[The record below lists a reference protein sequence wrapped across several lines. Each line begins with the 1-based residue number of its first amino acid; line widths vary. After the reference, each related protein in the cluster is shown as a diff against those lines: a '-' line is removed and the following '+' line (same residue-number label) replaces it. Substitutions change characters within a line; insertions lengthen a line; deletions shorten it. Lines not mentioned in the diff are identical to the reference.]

1 MSGRHKPLTDNKQ
14 QDSLADNVQQS
25 SPSNSRQNNS
35 LTNSGQKGTQAD
47 NVQQS
52 SPAHS
57 PQHKSL
63 AEKGFGGKLHHG
75 PVTFEK
81 PRSGKETMRRLIRYF
96 HDEIRFLVLLL
107 ILTAAAVG
115 ASVMAPVFQS
125 SAIDAI
131 VAGSFGI
138 LPEKLKTMVILYVIS
153 GLSLL
158 LQGSVSASLSQR
170 IVRKLRTDLF
180 QKILNLPVRYLDTHS
195 HGDIMSRMTND
206 AENISDVISSSLGTM
221 FSGILTLAGTLAL
234 MLWYSVPLTL
244 LSCTTVIAV
253 VLVTQLIRK
262 KMSGFF
268 LKRQVLLGTLNGDT
282 EEKITNLRT
291 IIACSRQEDAIR
303 SFTKTSDEL
312 TRTGIIAEIIG
323 GSMGPVMNMLSNTGF
338 VIVAVFGAWFAMKGW
353 ITIGVISAFIVYSR
367 QFSRPISE
375 LAQLY
380 GQIETALAGA
390 ERIFDLLGEP
400 DEDKSG
406 SVLLPDPEGTIE
418 FRDVSFSYDP
428 GKPVI
433 RHFSLRIGK
442 GKKIALVGST
452 GSGKTTIINLLM
464 RFYNVDSGE
473 ILLDGVNIHDILCPS
488 LRRDIGIVLQDT
500 VLFSDTVRANLT
512 YGASDAEGSPLHV
525 TQEQLDRAAGISRCD
540 RLIRTLPQ
548 GYDTFLTLA
557 GASLSQGERQLIAIG
572 RAFLSDPKILILDEA
587 TSNVDTRTEKD
598 IQDAMITLMKGR
610 TSLIIAHRLST
621 IQDAD
626 TIVVMDHGRITETG
640 SHEELLAKKGAYYRL
655 YMTQF
660 AGSDT

>member
-1 MSGRHKPLTDNKQ
+1 MSG
-14 QDSLADNVQQS
+14 
-25 SPSNSRQNNS
+25 
-35 LTNSGQKGTQAD
+35 
-47 NVQQS
+47 
-52 SPAHS
+52 
-57 PQHKSL
+57 QHTSL
-63 AEKGFGGKLHHG
+63 AEKGVGGNFHHG
-75 PVTFEK
+75 PVSFER
-81 PRSGKETMRRLIRYF
+81 PRSGKGTLRRLTRYF
-96 HDEIRFLVLLL
+96 HDEIRFVALLF
-107 ILTAAAVG
+107 ILTAAGVS
-115 ASVMAPVFQS
+115 ASVAAPVFQS

-131 VAGSFGI
+131 AAGSFGI
-138 LPEKLKTMVILYVIS
+138 LPKKLEIMAVLYTAS

-158 LQGSVSASLSQR
+158 LQGCVSASLSQR
-170 IVRKLRTDLF
+170 IVRKLRRDLF
-180 QKILNLPVRYLDTHS
+180 QKIVNLPVRYLDTHS

-253 VLVTQLIRK
+253 VLVTQLLRR

-268 LKRQVLLGTLNGDT
+268 MKRQILLGTLNGDA

-291 IIACSRQEDAIR
+291 IIAYNRQEKVIG
-303 SFTKTSDEL
+303 SFSKTSDEL

-323 GSMGPVMNMLSNTGF
+323 GSMGPLMNMLSNTGF
-338 VIVAVFGAWFAMKGW
+338 VIVAVFGAWFALKGL
-353 ITIGVISAFIVYSR
+353 ISIGVISAFIVYSR

-380 GQIETALAGA
+380 GQIETALASA

-406 SVLLPDPEGTIE
+406 TVRLPDPEGTIE

-433 RHFSLRIGK
+433 RHFSLRIGN

-473 ILLDGVNIHDILCPS
+473 ILLDGVNIHDISCPS
-488 LRRDIGIVLQDT
+488 LRGSIGIVLQDT

-512 YGASDAEGSPLHV
+512 YGASGADGRPLPV
-525 TQEQLDRAAGISRCD
+525 TQEQLERAAEISHCA
-540 RLIRTLPQ
+540 RLIRSLPQ
-548 GYDTFLTLA
+548 GYDTFLTRA

-572 RAFLSDPKILILDEA
+572 RAFLSDPQILILDEA

-598 IQDAMITLMKGR
+598 IQDAMLSLMKGR

-626 TIVVMDHGRITETG
+626 TIVVMDHGQIVETG
-640 SHEELLAKKGAYYRL
+640 SHTELLNRKGAYYRL
-655 YMTQF
+655 YMAQF
-660 AGSDT
+660 AGSET

>member
-1 MSGRHKPLTDNKQ
+1 
-14 QDSLADNVQQS
+14 
-25 SPSNSRQNNS
+25 
-35 LTNSGQKGTQAD
+35 
-47 NVQQS
+47 
-52 SPAHS
+52 
-57 PQHKSL
+57 
-63 AEKGFGGKLHHG
+63 
-75 PVTFEK
+75 
-81 PRSGKETMRRLIRYF
+81 MRRLIRYF

-107 ILTAAAVG
+107 ILTAAAVV

-131 VAGSFGI
+131 VAGSFGV

-180 QKILNLPVRYLDTHS
+180 QKIVNLPVRYLDTHS

-323 GSMGPVMNMLSNTGF
+323 GSMGPVMNTLSNTGF
-338 VIVAVFGAWFAMKGW
+338 VIVAVFGAWFALKGW

-367 QFSRPISE
+367 QLSRPISE

-433 RHFSLRIGK
+433 RHFNLRIGK

-512 YGASDAEGSPLHV
+512 YGASDAEGSPLPV